1 MQQGSTIIML
11 SHHITQISCVHN
23 SIYSY
28 STYAISVY
36 HHWSCEFES
45 CSWRGVLDTTLCD
58 QFCQW
63 LSTDRWFSLGTP
75 VSFTSKAGRHDIT
88 EILLKVALSTITL
101 TPFIL
106 HVLTFFF
113 WIVWNSRSSIYSLLN
128 GINGRFHI
136 KFDLH

>member
-11 SHHITQISCVHN
+11 SHHITQISCVYN
-23 SIYSY
+23 SIYYY
-28 STYAISVY
+28 STCAISVY

-58 QFCQW
+58 KFCQW

-113 WIVWNSRSSIYSLLN
+113 WIVWNSRSSIYNLLN
-128 GINGRFHI
+128 GINGRFHT